1 MGHTQ
6 SNDLNSGACAMAAID
21 WGAIFKRRPDL
32 YPPGYRETLE
42 SLLTDPLPVHKATK
56 RGGKAPG
63 RFPSAKHFQR

>member
-1 MGHTQ
+1 
-6 SNDLNSGACAMAAID
+6 MAAID